1 MLFYRTNFVSKK
13 VNIRILNFSKSL
25 GEKQN
30 NKTNLVFMFAIQ
42 SFFYSCFLSKFP
54 EN

>member
-1 MLFYRTNFVSKK
+1 MLFYRTNCVSKK

-25 GEKQN
+25 DEKQN

-42 SFFYSCFLSKFP
+42 SFFIVVF
-54 EN
+54 